1 MVEQIGMN
9 IYVQSNGADKAK
21 ISLDQLTKSAERLEK
36 ATGTYTDSQGRLR
49 DSNGRFVKS
58 NDSVNA
64 SIGKTEQ
71 EAKNATTALGA
82 LQKAFIGYVSFAL
95 VRQVVNMADTMTS
108 LGSQIRFVT
117 SSIEEASAVQNELYS
132 ISNRTVASL
141 EATTNLYTR
150 TARAL
155 QDAGK
160 SQADFLKFTEA
171 TNNAMRI
178 GGRNAT
184 EQASALLQLSQALGS
199 GVLQGDEFRS
209 IAENAPILLD
219 LVAQEL
225 GVVRGEV
232 KKLSSEGKITSE
244 VVFNALTNAS
254 EQLKKDASSMQITMG
269 QSFQVM
275 RNSIM
280 RVTDYAL
287 NSTGI
292 MATLAGGVVLLA
304 DNLEFVLIPAVGL
317 AGVALTAMFASATKA
332 AIAFTAA
339 LAANPI
345 GLIVVGVTAATTA
358 LYHFRNE
365 IVLNQE
371 LGLTLGDVVGGAFD
385 YIKETAIAGWNAIS
399 TTFSTLY
406 ESITGSIGGFELTFT
421 DVFMAIAKVAR
432 MPANIIINAFTA
444 AINLTVGVFN
454 NFAEFMLVTGK
465 TIAYYLLSPFELAIN
480 GIQILLEGLVS
491 GLSNIPGL
499 GDLEVNFE
507 RFSFASQFEGDVDR
521 MKEMLVSGMGSAW
534 EEVKGLISNDPIG
547 DAFGSIFFGEY
558 AQNRR
563 DNRLKEDE
571 EISFSG
577 GGGNSGGGRGGT
589 GGLDLVSAY
598 TKKLSSLS
606 DETAKLISLNAQL
619 SATGYESQYNAASSL
634 THELQSQSSVL
645 SKLSDAQKQIL
656 LMKAE
661 ELDAQKQINEILKLG
676 SDYDQRLEDMEFEL
690 TLMGRSKE
698 QIDAMRYARELEN
711 RAKLLSIGMS
721 EENIALLN
729 EEIQKYLELY
739 GVLQKKRIEQEN
751 SIGQGVTQGMRNY
764 TDSVGNMRDQFA
776 NATTDVLGHM
786 EDFLFDFAT
795 TGKASFGDMTASIL
809 KDLSRM
815 MIRMAMMNTIMS
827 FFPGL
832 GRTGSPAPVRD
843 TGILPKGSFYDGGF
857 TGPGGKYQ
865 EAGIVHKNE
874 FVFSKEATQNLGVD
888 YLNRLHNTAKMGRGY
903 ASGGLV
909 SGAPSFSKLQNQPQK
924 SEPINIEV
932 IVNTE
937 DGSVE
942 TNAGQL
948 SSKLKREVNVIVD
961 QRIAKHKRPG
971 GGL

>member
-36 ATGTYTDSQGRLR
+36 TTGTYTDSQGRLR

-244 VVFNALTNAS
+244 VIFNALTNAS
-254 EQLKKDASSMQITMG
+254 EKLKKDASSMQITMG
-269 QSFQVM
+269 QSLQVM

-304 DNLEFVLIPAVGL
+304 DNLEFVLIPAIGL

-406 ESITGSIGGFELTFT
+406 ESITVGVGEFELTFT

-432 MPANIIINAFTA
+432 TPANMIINAFTA
-444 AINLTVGVFN
+444 AINLTAGVFN

-465 TIAYYLLSPFELAIN
+465 TIAFYLLSPFEFAIN
-480 GIQILLEGLVS
+480 SIQMLLEGLVS

-521 MKEMLVSGMGSAW
+521 MKEMLLSGMGEAW
-534 EEVKGLISNDPIG
+534 EGVKGLITDDPLG
-547 DAFGSIFFGEY
+547 DALGSVFFGEH

-577 GGGNSGGGRGGT
+577 GGGNSGGGRGGA

-721 EENIALLN
+721 EANIALLN

-739 GVLQKKRIEQEN
+739 GVIQKKRIEQEN
-751 SIGQGVTQGMRNY
+751 SIGQGIQNGMQKYIDNIGGM
-764 TDSVGNMRDQFA
+764 TKQFEEATMSVLD
-776 NATTDVLGHM
+776 TM
-786 EDFLFDFAT
+786 EGALFDFAT
-795 TGKASFGDMTASIL
+795 TGKFNFRDMTVSIL
-809 KDLSRM
+809 NDLAKI
-815 MIRMAMMNTIMS
+815 MIRMAMMNAVKGAMG
-827 FFPGL
+827 FLPGFADGGL
-832 GRTGSPAPVRD
+832 VTGSPA
-843 TGILPKGSFYDGGF
+843 IASFYSGGY
-857 TGPGGKYQ
+857 TGPGGKYE
-865 EAGIVHKNE
+865 EAGLVHKDE
-874 FVFSKEATQNLGVD
+874 FVFNKEATRNLGVD

-909 SGAPSFSKLQNQPQK
+909 SGAPSFSKLQSQPQN

-948 SSKLKREVNVIVD
+948 SAKLKREVNVIVD